1 MFIKGRVS
9 VTALHLATHA
19 TARKVER
26 PILTALLCSL
36 YFVGSGLFC
45 YGTIF
50 IFVAFTSYSSQSFS
64 LTYVLTRRRINKD
77 HLFIHTMAT

>member
-19 TARKVER
+19 TARKVGR
-26 PILTALLCSL
+26 PTALLCSL
-36 YFVGSGLFC
+36 YFFGSGLFC
-45 YGTIF
+45 YGTTF
-50 IFVAFTSYSSQSFS
+50 IFVAFTSYSLQSFS